1 MTENQEIKEMET
13 KEELKVKNLNESI
26 ISIRV
31 KLQNSKI
38 KKSGKNK
45 FAGFDYFEL
54 SDFLPKLNELMQE
67 EGVNDLFTIE
77 EEQATL
83 TLIKG
88 DEKQTYK
95 MPFNIFETPVNIR
108 TDKNG
113 EVREVKSMQDI
124 QYLGA
129 LNTYYKRYLYLNA
142 FGITDGEVID
152 NMNNE
157 ELTTTKKTTT
167 ERKIV
172 KASPKQI
179 ELIQSLV
186 SDIPA
191 MLNYYKVEKI
201 EDLTINQ
208 ASEIITKKKGVK

>member
-1 MTENQEIKEMET
+1 MEEVKELET
-13 KEELKVKNLNESI
+13 KEEVIEEERTLNERI

-31 KLQNSKI
+31 KLQNSKL
-38 KKSGKNK
+38 KKSGNNK

-54 SDFLPKLNELMQE
+54 ADFLPRLNELMLE
-67 EGVNDLFTIE
+67 EGINDLFTIDGDE
-77 EEQATL
+77 VTL
-83 TLIKG
+83 TLLKG
-88 DEKQTYK
+88 EEEQTYK
-95 MPFNIFETPVNIR
+95 MPFIKFNVPLN
-108 TDKNG
+108 KNG
-113 EVREVKSMQDI
+113 QPSMQEI

-152 NMNNE
+152 SMNNE
-157 ELTTTKKTTT
+157 ELKEEKKTTP
-167 ERKIV
+167 EKKEV
-172 KASPKQI
+172 KASTKQI

-201 EDLTINQ
+201 EDLSIQQ
-208 ASEIITKKKGVK
+208 ASEIISKKKGVK